1 MSVHSTGGSS
11 VPLRIAVSYGL
22 RRSEL
27 LALKWN
33 DIDFDAGTLRVD
45 EALVEVWGVATWT
58 NCKNERSRRT
68 ISLDQ
73 GTLHELAKHHSSQN
87 EEQILVGE
95 EWQNNDLLVA
105 TQLGHV
111 VNPGNFKQTLERL
124 VVKAGVRRLT
134 SHGLRHTAATHMV
147 RAATDVGELRAIA
160 DVLGHSPDMLMKTY
174 AHALPES
181 VKAVADK
188 IGERSGL
195 PS

>member
-1 MSVHSTGGSS
+1 MVRQQRDSWVVRIDGIDTESGLKRPRQIGTNPSKRAANSAAASAQANDTYKYSGRSVH
-11 VPLRIAVSYGL
+11 A
-22 RRSEL
+22 
-27 LALKWN
+27 
-33 DIDFDAGTLRVD
+33 
-45 EALVEVWGVATWT
+45 
-58 NCKNERSRRT
+58 
-68 ISLDQ
+68 
-73 GTLHELAKHHSSQN
+73 LAKHRSSQN

-95 EWQNNDLLVA
+95 GWQNNDLLVA

-160 DVLGHSPDMLMKTY
+160 DVLGQSPDMLMKTY

-181 VKAVADK
+181 LRAVADK
-188 IGERSGL
+188 IGQRSSV
-195 PS
+195 PA